1 MPAATSGRSHPG
13 RCGRFPVTRRL
24 VPGGGDRV
32 SQRGFVWALPI
43 LLLAWAIPVAA
54 QDGRALYHGLGPDP
68 PRARIGRMESRGL
81 TCAGCHGRFAEGGSE
96 GRIPVPAIDRA
107 ALLAAGAYDAASLL
121 RTLSEGVTPDGRRLA
136 ATMPR
141 FSLSAREAEAILRFL
156 GNVAQEDRAGVT
168 GERVVIAVSAA
179 GSGEADALRLA
190 LERRWDTAG
199 PRAVHGRG
207 LHFVTLPPDA
217 TRWPTADRAP
227 EVFLVV
233 AAGRGE
239 ASIDL
244 RALAQRGMPL
254 ITAQSE
260 VPAGLDAVRIA
271 PGAPEMQDRL
281 SNLVRA
287 GGVEIREHPPPTL
300 SESDRILVVTGRE
313 PSLTA
318 LAASG
323 LPLASRR
330 VVLTAALARRAPN
343 AVAELLK
350 RGAEV
355 VALHAA
361 ADRADPAKLAEL
373 IVSIL
378 ARTLVETGRDLTKS
392 RFLAALRRL
401 RIEIEG
407 WPPMDFSRSP
417 ASDAIQA
424 IRLTRDP

>member
-1 MPAATSGRSHPG
+1 M
-13 RCGRFPVTRRL
+13 TRRL
-24 VPGGGDRV
+24 VPGGGNRV
-32 SQRGFVWALPI
+32 SERGFGWVLPI
-43 LLLAWAIPVAA
+43 LLLACAPVAA
-54 QDGRALYHGLGPDP
+54 QDGRALYHGLGPDA

-81 TCAGCHGRFAEGGSE
+81 TCAGCHGRFAEGGRE

-107 ALLAAGAYDAASLL
+107 ALLAAGTYDAPALL
-121 RTLSEGVTPDGRRLA
+121 RTLSEGVTPDGRHLA
-136 ATMPR
+136 PAMPR
-141 FSLSAREAEAILRFL
+141 FALSANEAEAILHFL
-156 GNVAQEDRAGVT
+156 GTVAQEDRAGVT

-179 GSGEADALRLA
+179 GGGEADALRRA
-190 LERRWDTAG
+190 LERRWEAAG

-217 TRWPTADRAP
+217 THRSPPDA
-227 EVFLVV
+227 FLVV

-254 ITAQSE
+254 ITARTE

-271 PGAPEMQDRL
+271 PGASELQVRL
-281 SNLVRA
+281 ADLVRA
-287 GGVEIREHPPPTL
+287 GGVEVRERPPPTL
-300 SESDRILVVTGRE
+300 SESERVIVVTGGER
-313 PSLTA
+313 SLTA

-330 VVLTAALARRAPN
+330 VVLTAALARQAPN

-378 ARTLVETGRDLTKS
+378 ARALVETGRDLTKS

-407 WPPMDFSRSP
+407 WPPMDFSRNP